1 MYHESMTFN
10 PEEFR
15 RAMRQWATGV
25 TVVSVAY
32 QGIFHGMTVSSFTS
46 LALHPPL
53 VLIALEKGTRTHGML
68 EQAGFF
74 GVTILAQ
81 DQWEI
86 SDRFAGRH
94 TEHQDRFENLETF
107 TLVSGAPLLAG
118 GLAHFDCRVIH
129 SHEAGTHIIF
139 VGDVLATQTL
149 VEGRPLLYYNQA
161 YRGICDGDGSTQS

>member
-1 MYHESMTFN
+1 MTPN

-32 QGIFHGMTVSSFTS
+32 QGIFHGMTVNSFTS
-46 LALHPPL
+46 LSLHPPL
-53 VLIALEKGTRTHGML
+53 VLVSLERGTRTYGML

-86 SDRFAGRH
+86 SERFAGRH

-107 TLVSGAPLLAG
+107 TLVSGAPLLTG
-118 GLAHFDCRVIH
+118 GLAHFDCRVI
-129 SHEAGTHIIF
+129 SRYQAGTHTIF
-139 VGDVLATQTL
+139 IGDVLATQA
-149 VEGRPLLYYNQA
+149 VGEDRPLIYYNQA
-161 YRGICDGDGSTQS
+161 YRGICDEDGSTDS

>member
-1 MYHESMTFN
+1 MYDESMTLN

-25 TVVSVAY
+25 TIVSVAY
-32 QGIFHGMTVSSFTS
+32 QGILHGMAVSSFTS

-53 VLIALEKGTRTHGML
+53 VLISLERGTRTHGML

-94 TEHQDRFENLETF
+94 TEHQNRFENVETF
-107 TLVSGAPLLAG
+107 TLVSGAPFLTG
-118 GLAHFDCRVIH
+118 GLAYFDCRVI
-129 SHEAGTHIIF
+129 SSTQAGTHTIF
-139 VGDVLATQTL
+139 VGDVLATQT
-149 VEGRPLLYYNQA
+149 VEEGRPLLYYNQA
-161 YRGICDGDGSTQS
+161 YRGFCDGDGPTVP